1 MSNEKDNLGFMIGED
16 IYVEFDMDNMI
27 DEDENGNV
35 FVNTHV
41 YRVVSSNEGEAGK
54 ERVPYDEMSEE
65 VMERVETAVNS
76 FLTAALRRGMEEE
89 GIVIDDAELFD
100 DPDVVEIE
108 VDQENQV

>member
-41 YRVVSSNEGEAGK
+41 YRVVSSNEGEVDK
-54 ERVPYDEMSEE
+54 ERVPYDEMSDE

-76 FLTAALRRGMEEE
+76 FLTAALRRGMEED
-89 GIVIDDAELFD
+89 GFGGDKELFG